1 MKYLAFSLGAAAGVL
16 VGALSGDPASAQQAP
31 ATVQPPVQP
40 VQPALPVVPVA
51 PATLPLPPHR
61 WTVQQISQ
69 AFELADSDG
78 NGELTRAELQRV
90 AVVPRPF
97 EEMDQNKDGVVG
109 RAEYEAAFA
118 R

>member
-1 MKYLAFSLGAAAGVL
+1 MKYIALGFGLATGLL
-16 VGALSGDPASAQQAP
+16 VGALTGVPASAQQQAP
-31 ATVQPPVQP
+31 AAQP

-61 WTVQQISQ
+61 WTAEQVRE
-69 AFELADSDG
+69 AFELADGDG
-78 NGELTRAELQRV
+78 NGELTRAEVQRV
-90 AVVPRPF
+90 AVMPRPF
-97 EEMDQNKDGVVG
+97 EDMDQNKDGLVA